1 MDCQYTGQ
9 NINVSNVLL
18 KQKVEVPIDSEIML
32 PDYCSDIKRMLKCKV
47 KASVT
52 SKSINGDNLDVEGE
66 AIVWICYVDEDNKIK
81 SFEERIPFSRAFDLP
96 SVPEM
101 PIVEVKVKSS
111 FINCKAVTQRRI
123 DVHCSLNMKAVVK
136 SFASMKIVTDIDEP
150 CVQQQRDSS
159 NASILIGADEKY
171 LIVSDE
177 MGVADTADS
186 IKSIIRSETKI
197 IISDTKII
205 GNKVVVKGDLK
216 VKILYLGEESGGYFT
231 AQESFPFSQILD
243 INGLTENCT
252 CYVDTSVLNCEARP
266 QTDMSGMLRKAII
279 GAKLYLS
286 VTAFCN
292 SKVPFLTDAYSTNDE
307 LSLTIE
313 PLKLE
318 RVAYTYNDRC
328 QIAKKL
334 DVPIES
340 IETVIDMW
348 CEAECNKVS
357 LSNGHLGMLG
367 TLCVS
372 LLANDSNDEPQYF
385 ERNVEFELDT
395 EVDPS
400 VSGSDF
406 VCSVMPYGI
415 TSTQSRGGLEV
426 KADVHIRIDVVESA
440 SLDVITN
447 AELGDKLKSKYGNSS
462 IVIYRAEGGER
473 LWDIAKRYNTSVSS
487 ITGLNSLSG
496 ETVAD
501 DMTIVI
507 PVGIA

>member
-1 MDCQYTGQ
+1 MDCQYTSQ
-9 NINVSNVLL
+9 NINVSSVLL

-32 PDYCSDIKRMLKCKV
+32 PDYCSDIKRLLKCKV
-47 KASVT
+47 KPCVT
-52 SKSINGDNLDVEGE
+52 SKSINGDTLDVEGE
-66 AIVWICYVDEDNKIK
+66 ATVSVCYVDEDNKIK

-96 SVPEM
+96 SAPEM
-101 PIVEVKVKSS
+101 PIIEVKLKAS

-123 DVHCSLNMKAVVK
+123 DVHCSLNMTAIVK
-136 SFASMKIVTDIDEP
+136 SFASMSIVTDIDEP
-150 CVQQQRDSS
+150 CVQQQRGSS

-177 MGVADTADS
+177 MSVPDTCDS
-186 IKSIIRSETKI
+186 IKSIIRSETKVFV
-197 IISDTKII
+197 SDTKII

-216 VKILYLGEESGGYFT
+216 VKILYLGEENGGYFT

-292 SKVPFLTDAYSTNDE
+292 SQVPFLTDAYSTDDE
-307 LSLTIE
+307 LALTVE
-313 PLKLE
+313 PIKLE

-334 DVPIES
+334 DVPIEN

-348 CEAECNKVS
+348 CDAECGKVS

-367 TLCVS
+367 TLCVC
-372 LLANDSNDEPQYF
+372 LLANDSSGEPQYF
-385 ERNVEFELDT
+385 ERNVDFELDT
-395 EVDPS
+395 EIDPS
-400 VSGSDF
+400 ITGSDF
-406 VCSVMPYGI
+406 VCSATPLGI

-426 KADVHIRIDVVESA
+426 KADVNMRIDVLEHD

-447 AELGDKLKSKYGNSS
+447 AELGDRLKSKYGNSS
-462 IVIYRAEGGER
+462 IVIYRAESGER